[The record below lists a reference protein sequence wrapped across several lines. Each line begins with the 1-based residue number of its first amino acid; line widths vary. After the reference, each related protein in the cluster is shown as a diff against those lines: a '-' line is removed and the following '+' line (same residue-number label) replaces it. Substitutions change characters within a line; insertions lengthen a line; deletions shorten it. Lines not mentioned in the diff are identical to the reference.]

1 MCRRN
6 ASVRVN
12 ITWLMPLL
20 REKCSVVEARYFA
33 TWWAHL
39 WIMVL
44 INPVFALAP
53 LWATREWLSCFL
65 HLLNCPLSRVV
76 CRIFCCYSACQ
87 RSVDPTAARHHPCSF
102 LQSDFLSPINV
113 LLFSPAAV
121 TESPALFPV
130 VKARCLVTAKGGVF
144 IAEGAFC
151 SRPRG
156 SFPPP

>member
-1 MCRRN
+1 MTN
-6 ASVRVN
+6 AAFKSEVFSRGGQIFRHLVSSSLNHGIDQSCVCISASLSYSGVN
-12 ITWLMPLL
+12 ILL
-20 REKCSVVEARYFA
+20 FA
-33 TWWAHL
+33 PFKL
-39 WIMVL
+39 
-44 INPVFALAP
+44 
-53 LWATREWLSCFL
+53 
-65 HLLNCPLSRVV
+65 PLSRVV